1 MSLITSL
8 CRRLTT
14 RNFLLV
20 GCAIFALYDVYVI
33 IDIISS
39 RLPKLSPPPLSSTSQ
54 PPEPTTR
61 PPSTS
66 LSTTPLPPK
75 ADAIKQALDLTPT
88 DAVTAGKTEMKNH
101 RAVFTGVAKNN
112 EAQIEPVLKQIVE
125 TGALF
130 ADYQVLIYDMDS
142 TDKTLDILNEF
153 AKTQGTRWRIIRK
166 QGESLVNLRNSF
178 LAEFR
183 ENPLYK
189 DYDLMVVANMN
200 LKYGWDV
207 RGIAHSFSKFAA
219 WDAVSAN
226 GVYSPTF
233 GMDMAE
239 LHALRPG
246 NSTTLSGGTQLPA
259 VWLTQHSKEF
269 ESNPHGY
276 WNWLGVHVNKICFSP
291 SRADPLVPVD
301 SAFGGLAVY
310 KRATIKDCQYS
321 STQEDSEHVAFH
333 ACIRAKNSARIFI
346 DARFLVKVF
355 RFDHSLLV

>member
-1 MSLITSL
+1 MERITKNIIKRLSHKLFNINTLVMVILGCFLVYDVYFVYQRTRLEADPDRTPLLTSKRPNRPLIELITSKKK
-8 CRRLTT
+8 
-14 RNFLLV
+14 
-20 GCAIFALYDVYVI
+20 
-33 IDIISS
+33 
-39 RLPKLSPPPLSSTSQ
+39 LPKV
-54 PPEPTTR
+54 
-61 PPSTS
+61 
-66 LSTTPLPPK
+66 
-75 ADAIKQALDLTPT
+75 DAIKRALGLIPG
-88 DAVTAGKTEMKNH
+88 DAVTLGKTEMKNH
-101 RAVFTGVAKNN
+101 KAVFTGVTKDNA
-112 EAQIEPVLKQIVE
+112 AQIEPVLKQIVE

-226 GVYSPTF
+226 GVYKESF
-233 GMDMAE
+233 GYTWTE
-239 LHALRPG
+239 IHALRPS
-246 NSTTLSGGTQLPA
+246 NRT
-259 VWLTQHSKEF
+259 
-269 ESNPHGY
+269 ESDTGLIHAGWINPHMKDFETDRTGY
-276 WNWLGVHVNKICFSP
+276 WNWVGAQVNNVRISP
-291 SRADPLVPVD
+291 NRADPLVPVD

-310 KRATIKDCQYS
+310 KRATLKDCLYS
-321 STQEDSEHVAFH
+321 STNDDSEHVAFH
-333 ACIRAKNSARIFI
+333 ACLREKSLAKIFI
-346 DARFLVKVF
+346 DVKFLVKVSNF
-355 RFDHSLLV
+355 A